1 MPESVN
7 HRDEPDHD
15 WQPRIPGRSRGHIE
29 ISDDF
34 DAPAHDIEFDAPAHD
49 IEAEIYSVSD

>member
-15 WQPRIPGRSRGHIE
+15 RQPRTAGRSQGQIE
-29 ISDDF
+29 ISHDF
-34 DAPAHDIEFDAPAHD
+34 DAPLQDL
-49 IEAEIYSVSD
+49 EAQIYNVGD

>member
-7 HRDEPDHD
+7 HRDETDHD
-15 WQPRIPGRSRGHIE
+15 RQLRIPGRSRGQIE

-34 DAPAHDIEFDAPAHD
+34 DAPAHDL
-49 IEAEIYSVSD
+49 EAEIYRVSD